1 MPTVY
6 NRQKCSMKKIIIT
19 FAFIG
24 CFIFS
29 AFANEPE
36 KSAVAS
42 NTPNE
47 ESCEMTVKV
56 TVLSVS
62 NSVVE
67 FLVEANEVVNEVCN
81 YFDNSWVDVGLSIYC
96 TLGGDIYTC
105 TAYKITKM
113 ACSLSGA
120 VKLYMEGDINNATK
134 KILKTGAQVWV
145 MSKAGSQVKLSP
157 SNMCPAN

>member
-1 MPTVY
+1 
-6 NRQKCSMKKIIIT
+6 
-19 FAFIG
+19 
-24 CFIFS
+24 
-29 AFANEPE
+29 
-36 KSAVAS
+36 
-42 NTPNE
+42 
-47 ESCEMTVKV
+47 MTVKV
-56 TVLSVS
+56 TVLSAS